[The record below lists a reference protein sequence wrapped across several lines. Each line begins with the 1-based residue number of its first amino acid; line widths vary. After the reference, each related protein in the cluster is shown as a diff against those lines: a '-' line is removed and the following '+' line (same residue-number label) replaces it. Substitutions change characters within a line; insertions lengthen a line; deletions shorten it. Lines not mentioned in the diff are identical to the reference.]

1 METNKLIAWAIGAVC
16 MTGFAGS
23 AAQGQSSSAG
33 QSNGLNPWVGKYPM
47 SLFTK
52 TRSANTVGKGHLSAS
67 LKVQHFDWDEIR
79 TTSGDYFS
87 RPSPDT
93 KRKLTSVL
101 CMKYGWAENHHLA
114 LGIPY
119 FFNDF
124 DINGSVNDNDGFGNL
139 FLFEKWKAIP
149 ETNTRPAV
157 AFDAW
162 VYLPTGDADRKLG
175 NEDWAFKL
183 TTEVSKACEHFS
195 LHFNPGYTWG
205 EDSDVRT
212 GEINLGAI
220 WNLHKNFTPA
230 IEYNYTDKKDI
241 GRCHDLVPGFIW
253 KFAKGWSF
261 KLAAVINVDTTLPEK
276 DAVGVVGKLFY
287 KW

>member
-1 METNKLIAWAIGAVC
+1 MMSAVASIAAEAP
-16 MTGFAGS
+16 A
-23 AAQGQSSSAG
+23 
-33 QSNGLNPWVGKYPM
+33 LDPWVGKYPM

-67 LKVQHFDWDEIR
+67 FKVQHFDWDELR
-79 TTSGDYFS
+79 STSGDYFS
-87 RPSPDT
+87 RPSADT

-124 DINGSVNDNDGFGNL
+124 NVNGRLNDNDGFGNL
-139 FLFEKWKAIP
+139 YLFEKWKAIS

-175 NEDWAFKL
+175 DDDWAFKL
-183 TTEVSKACEHFS
+183 TTEVSKAWEHFS

-212 GEINLGAI
+212 GEINICAI
-220 WNLHKNFTPA
+220 WNLYKDFTPA
-230 IEYNYTDKKDI
+230 IEYNYTDKKGI
-241 GRCHDLVPGFIW
+241 GNCHDIVPGFIW

-261 KLAAVINVDTTLPEK
+261 KLAAVINVDTILPEK

-287 KW
+287 RW